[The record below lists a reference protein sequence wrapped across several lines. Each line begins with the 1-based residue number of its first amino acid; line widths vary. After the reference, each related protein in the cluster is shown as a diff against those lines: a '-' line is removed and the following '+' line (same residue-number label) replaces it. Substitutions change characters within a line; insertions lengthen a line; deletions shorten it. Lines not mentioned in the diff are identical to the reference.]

1 MAKPSYGVVVG
12 KFQVNDLH
20 DGHRDLFDQV
30 SSRHNRVIVFV
41 GRDPSGISVEHPLDF
56 AVREKMIKASYPD
69 FLVEALPDCRD
80 DEEWSRALDNKI
92 AAIADYAQVTLYG
105 GRDSFVP
112 KYKGK
117 HKPVELALDHRKH
130 KISGTDIR
138 REFADKVIEASHFR
152 CGMIY
157 SAANMWPVM
166 MPCVDIAALYWSGD
180 ELELLLGRREDEDG
194 WRFPGGHA
202 EFSSSSYEEDAQN
215 ELFQETHV
223 SIPAKELRY
232 VGSMNVNDWRTRS
245 APDRKIRT
253 TLFRGF
259 ATSLS
264 ASPGDDLSGEVKWF
278 KLSQV
283 TPGML
288 VEEHRPLLEMLIANL
303 RKEGVIHAR
312 IATA

>member
-1 MAKPSYGVVVG
+1 MAKPSYGVIVG
-12 KFQVNDLH
+12 RFQVNDLH
-20 DGHRDLFDQV
+20 DGHKDLFDQV

-56 AVREKMIKASYPD
+56 AAREKMIKASWPD
-69 FLVEALPDCRD
+69 FLVEALPDCRGD
-80 DEEWSRALDNKI
+80 MEWSRALDKKI
-92 AAIADYAQVTLYG
+92 DAIADYAQVTLYG

-117 HKPVELALDHRKH
+117 YKPVELALDHRKH

-138 REFADKVIEASHFR
+138 REFADKVLADVKFR
-152 CGMIY
+152 SGMIY

-166 MPCVDIAALYWSGD
+166 LPCVDIAALYWSGD
-180 ELELLLGRREDEDG
+180 ELELLLGRRDDEEG

-202 EFSSSSYEEDAQN
+202 EFTSSCYEEDAAN

-223 SIPAKELRY
+223 SIPAKELIY
-232 VGSMNVNDWRTRS
+232 VGSRNIDDWRVRS
-245 APDRKIRT
+245 TPDRKVRT

-264 ASPGDDLSGEVKWF
+264 ASPGDDLSKEVKWF
-278 KLSQV
+278 KLGNV
-283 TPGML
+283 TPGLL
-288 VEEHRPLLEMLIANL
+288 VEEHRVLLEMLLANL
-303 RKEGVIHAR
+303 RKEGLIHA
-312 IATA
+312 ATAKA